1 MLRSEIR
8 VAVLIEPPPLIF
20 EKEEVSAGVG

>member
-1 MLRSEIR
+1 MSGNAIR
-8 VAVLIEPPPLIF
+8 VVVRFEPPPLIY